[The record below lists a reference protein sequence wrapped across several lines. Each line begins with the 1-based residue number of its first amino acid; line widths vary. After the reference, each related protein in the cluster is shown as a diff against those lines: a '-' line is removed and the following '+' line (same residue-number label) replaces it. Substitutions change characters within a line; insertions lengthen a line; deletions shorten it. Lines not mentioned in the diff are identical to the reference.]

1 MSRIALSDICS
12 YRTESGPIDPLTYI
26 STESILPNRAGVTK
40 ASSIPTTGKA
50 KLFRRGDTL
59 VSNIRPYFK
68 KIWQATE
75 DGCCSADVLVFKP
88 SACHADY
95 LYWLLSSDAFFDY
108 MVATSKGTKMPRGDK
123 AAIMQYESVD
133 MSIEDQR
140 GIAMILNPIR
150 GLIELNQ
157 QINDYLEEM
166 GQLFLAGYYE
176 NCSSDCKLAEIMA
189 LGSGFAFKSDTYTDV
204 GRYKVL
210 TIKNVQDGNVDC
222 STSNRVDKIPSKMKK
237 YCKLKLGDVVL
248 SLTGNVGRVGIVA
261 ERNCLLNQRV
271 AVLQPKNPKL
281 LAALYFLFRD
291 KTFQNEM
298 IGIARGTAQANLSPL
313 ETVQLSVPYNET
325 GLLELSSVLTLIFDL
340 ILRNKIESAKLSD
353 LRDTLLP
360 KLISG
365 EIDVSK
371 VDVTQLN
378 NHLSDC

>member
-1 MSRIALSDICS
+1 MGSQL
-12 YRTESGPIDPLTYI
+12 
-26 STESILPNRAGVTK
+26 
-40 ASSIPTTGKA
+40 
-50 KLFRRGDTL
+50 
-59 VSNIRPYFK
+59 
-68 KIWQATE
+68 
-75 DGCCSADVLVFKP
+75 
-88 SACHADY
+88 
-95 LYWLLSSDAFFDY
+95 
-108 MVATSKGTKMPRGDK
+108 
-123 AAIMQYESVD
+123 
-133 MSIEDQR
+133 
-140 GIAMILNPIR
+140 
-150 GLIELNQ
+150 
-157 QINDYLEEM
+157 NDYLEEM